1 MPLVHERARDR
12 AWSGVQIFVGAPNG
26 EIDIP
31 IVKRERNVA
40 DGVGKIESGNGT
52 VLLRGCCDFLNVDQL
67 ACEKVDCTDHYDR
80 ELIGVF
86 LDQIDNVFR
95 TNGELAFAWA
105 RENKRIFGIE
115 PMMCDLRFDR
125 VGIGR
130 ECGFFHQDFEPRMLS
145 GSIKRGHH
153 EMEIHREAVHAD
165 DLDWLRSDES
175 RHRFAQR
182 LMIRIPRCP
191 SRVMCVYAKRGPVV
205 QLLVD
210 DLPRRFRH

>member
-1 MPLVHERARDR
+1 MPLVHKRTGDR
-12 AWSGVQIFVGAPNG
+12 AWPGVQIFVGAPNG

-52 VLLRGCCDFLNVDQL
+52 VLLRGCCDFLNVEQL

-95 TNGELAFAWA
+95 TNGEFAFARA

-115 PMMCDLRFDR
+115 PMMRDLRFDR

-130 ECGFFHQDFEPRMLS
+130 ERRLFHQDFEPRMLS
-145 GSIKRGHH
+145 GPIKRGHH
-153 EMEIHREAVHAD
+153 QVQIHREAVHAD
-165 DLDWLRSDES
+165 DFDRSGSDES

-182 LMIRIPRCP
+182 LMIRIPRRIDGVMSVHAKLCP
-191 SRVMCVYAKRGPVV
+191 VI
-205 QLLVD
+205 
-210 DLPRRFRH
+210 